1 MRAHKAGISRRDGKM
16 KATAERPGGGPAAGK
31 EKGGRALIAQRK
43 RYHMLDLIR
52 GLALCSMMLYH
63 AAWDL
68 VWLFGVD
75 WPWYSG
81 RGAFVWQ
88 QATCWT
94 FILLSGF
101 CAPMSRSGG
110 RRGLLVFGC
119 GWAIT
124 LCMELFSPATPN
136 YFGILVLLGSAM
148 LLTWAMRQPLRKLPA
163 GPAALLSFGLF
174 LATRWVSRGRIGW
187 GRLSAALPPAFYA
200 NDFTAFLGFP
210 PRGFYSTD
218 YFPLVPWF
226 FLFLT
231 GYFLHFLA
239 RRQGWLERLPDL
251 RAPVLNW
258 LGRRSLPVYM
268 LHQPVILALLWIG
281 FRLF

>member
-1 MRAHKAGISRRDGKM
+1 M
-16 KATAERPGGGPAAGK
+16 
-31 EKGGRALIAQRK
+31 EKPRK
-43 RYHMLDLIR
+43 RYPLLDLIR

-81 RGAFVWQ
+81 TGAFLWQ

-101 CAPMSRSGG
+101 CAPLG
-110 RRGLLVFGC
+110 RRGARRGLQVCAC

-124 LCMELFSPATPN
+124 LAMALFSPNTPN

-148 LLTWAMRQPLRKLPA
+148 LLTWCLRRPLAKLPPL
-163 GPAALLSFGLF
+163 PAAALSFSLF
-174 LATRWVSRGRIGW
+174 VATRWVSRGYIGW
-187 GRLSAALPPAFYA
+187 GRLSLELPRALYA
-200 NDFTAFLGFP
+200 GYMTAFLGFP
-210 PRGFYSTD
+210 HGGFYSTD
-218 YFPLVPWF
+218 YFPLIPWL

-231 GYFLHFLA
+231 GWFLSLQAA
-239 RRQGWLERLPDL
+239 RRGWAGRLPDL
-251 RAPVLNW
+251 RLPLLNT
-258 LGRRSLPVYM
+258 LGRHSLLVYM
-268 LHQPVILALLWIG
+268 IHQPVIFALLWVG
-281 FRLF
+281 FRLL